1 MASSCV
7 PLARS
12 TSRVSDTRPPGRP
25 PPNSI
30 STPSGSATAGP
41 GVASAITPA
50 RPRAAGRRPP
60 RRGHGSRAARDS
72 VGWGLVAA
80 AAPLPPTIWD
90 PKNPHDLI
98 KTCSHSGY
106 TVSVN
111 DRIAAAA
118 AAASVCTRGDQRLGP
133 CTWRGGGGGGL
144 GAEHSRCCCQL
155 LGPTVRRCRWRW
167 RRAERRPPLQP
178 LC

>member
-1 MASSCV
+1 M
-7 PLARS
+7 
-12 TSRVSDTRPPGRP
+12 
-25 PPNSI
+25 
-30 STPSGSATAGP
+30 PSGSATAGP

-98 KTCSHSGY
+98 KTRSHSGY

-118 AAASVCTRGDQRLGP
+118 AAFRMHSWRPETRTL
-133 CTWRGGGGGGL
+133 
-144 GAEHSRCCCQL
+144 HM
-155 LGPTVRRCRWRW
+155 
-167 RRAERRPPLQP
+167 ERRGRRRTRSRAFALLLSAAGTDRPPVSVAVAP
-178 LC
+178 G